1 MPSPTPPGALAVVR
15 LFAGTSLRRVR
26 RGRLVQVVAAILAL
40 PLLAG
45 LVALLA
51 GKGGAPFF
59 EMLLA
64 ATLRYLLPSV
74 MALFATASIA
84 EEVQRRTIT
93 YLYARPIPRWT
104 LPAGKYVGVVGVNLV
119 LFCGA
124 VALSYALCI
133 GSDFGAGLPRLAA
146 GLGAV
151 VLGVLHFGAVAA
163 AFGAMA
169 TSYPFA
175 AMLAYELLVDVGF
188 GFIPGV
194 FKALSAGVHLTVL
207 AGLYKPH
214 TDTFFMP
221 DPRLTPAV
229 SFVVLVGLTLIWLAV
244 ALGWAQSHEYRTDR

>member
-1 MPSPTPPGALAVVR
+1 MPSPTPPSALAVVR
-15 LFAGTSLRRVR
+15 LFAATSLRRVR
-26 RGRLVQVVAAILAL
+26 RGRLVQVVAALLAL

-45 LVALLA
+45 LLALIG

-59 EMLLA
+59 DMLLRA
-64 ATLRYLLPSV
+64 YLRYLLPAV
-74 MALFATASIA
+74 LALFATTSVA
-84 EEVQRRTIT
+84 EEVQRKTIT
-93 YLYARPIPRWT
+93 YLFARPIPRWA
-104 LPAGKYVGVVGVNLV
+104 LPCGKYLGVVSVNVV
-119 LFCGA
+119 LFA
-124 VALSYALCI
+124 AALVATYALCI
-133 GSDFGAGLPRLAA
+133 GADFGASLPRLAA

-169 TSYPFA
+169 TRYPFA
-175 AMLAYELLVDVGF
+175 AMLAFELLVDIGF

-194 FKALSAGVHLTVL
+194 FKAVSAGVHLTVL
-207 AGLYKPH
+207 VGLYQPH

-229 SFVVLVGLTLIWLAV
+229 SLVVLVGLTLIWLAV